1 MQTSSPSSASNVKCV
16 PISHKNL
23 INSSQAG
30 LSWCQKTWPQ
40 QDFDH
45 LRVLGWSPWWSTICL
60 SHDIGGSTLLTAGCY
75 IFSTIPTS
83 YPTGVGAAKNSSL
96 YTQLLD
102 TAISKKTTVFAGLP
116 FILEA
121 FIKMWKNE
129 LDMSQRAR
137 IMEAIKLFKT
147 FVVSGE
153 PTSAECIEW
162 AKQVGLPLVNAM
174 GLTEVG
180 GML

>member
-23 INSSQAG
+23 ITSSQAA
-30 LSWCQKTWPQ
+30 LSWCRKTWPQ
-40 QDFDH
+40 QDFNH
-45 LRVLGWSPWWSTICL
+45 LRVLGWSPWSVTMCL

-75 IFSTIPTS
+75 IFSTIPTG
-83 YPTGVGAAKNSSL
+83 YPTGVGAAKKSSL
-96 YTQLLD
+96 HTQLLD
-102 TAISKKTTVFAGLP
+102 TAISKKTTVFGGLP
-116 FILEA
+116 FILEG

-129 LDMSQRAR
+129 LDMTHRAR

-147 FVVSGE
+147 FVTSGA
-153 PTSAECIEW
+153 PISAECIEW

-174 GLTEVG
+174 GATEFG